1 MRIRKIG
8 TLVFNADTNII
19 VDATNQDAPGV
30 GFNANALFDPQPFTA
45 EIAFRRATRQGALGA
60 VNALARELYSYA
72 QRRRDN
78 LPAVAGGAEVIIDD
92 ASGSATL
99 AAHLR
104 DAAVT
109 LSSVETTATGV
120 IARVRVTGTLVAP
133 FLSTTSLLNSF
144 SSLRP
149 YERRT
154 ISLPGLGDEY
164 LYKNGFYCFISNM
177 PGLYNAL
184 FAAEERESATGG
196 SRIQAINT
204 TSVSSGITTETWNAN
219 WATLTRARFSS
230 ATGGTI
236 TYNLAPSVPAD
247 VYRLFIE
254 IFCPTTPPT
263 NARYI
268 VSWDGQPQIAETITA
283 GRSWYMPALI
293 TRDGASITVTLEV
306 QNVPS
311 NTLVMPLILIPSDGV
326 SVWNI
331 VTPPTLIVFHM
342 YDPQYALPRPFRTI
356 PTGTIYGAPG
366 FVSSRHITVFLGMTT
381 ANHNDLTGASANLDV
396 RSYRIEPAAFA

>member
-60 VNALARELYSYA
+60 VNALARELHSYA
-72 QRRRDN
+72 QRRQVVA
-78 LPAVAGGAEVIIDD
+78 LAGGAEVIIDD

>member
-8 TLVFNADTNII
+8 TLLFTADTNIV
-19 VDATNQDAPGV
+19 VDTMNQDAPGV
-30 GFNANALFDPQPFTA
+30 GFNANALFDPQPFAA
-45 EIAFRRATRQGALGA
+45 EIAFRRETRQQALNA
-60 VNALARELYSYA
+60 VNAFARELHSYA
-72 QRRRDN
+72 QRRQVVS
-78 LPAVAGGAEVIIDD
+78 LAGGAEVIIDD

-104 DAAVT
+104 NAAVN

-149 YERRT
+149 YERRN
-154 ISLPGLGDEY
+154 ISLPGLSDEY

-204 TSVSSGITTETWNAN
+204 TSTSSGITTETWNAN

-230 ATGGTI
+230 ATSGTI
-236 TYNLAPSVPAD
+236 TYPISTTIPAD
-247 VYRLFIE
+247 VYRLFVE
-254 IFCPTTPPT
+254 IFCPTTPSA
-263 NARYI
+263 NARYL
-268 VSWDGQPQIAETITA
+268 VSWEGQPQIAETITA

-293 TRDGASITVTLEV
+293 TRDGAPITVTLEV

-311 NTLVMPLILIPSDGV
+311 NTLVMPLVLIPTDGV

-356 PTGTIYGAPG
+356 PNGTIYGAPG
-366 FVSSRHITVFLGMTT
+366 FVSSRHLTVFLGATT
-381 ANHNDLTGASANLDV
+381 LNHNDHINASANFDV

>member
-1 MRIRKIG
+1 MRIRRIG

-30 GFNANALFDPQPFTA
+30 GLNANTLFDPQPFAA
-45 EIAFRRATRQGALGA
+45 EIAFRRETRQQALNA
-60 VNALARELYSYA
+60 VNAFARELHSYA
-72 QRRRDN
+72 QRRQVVA
-78 LPAVAGGAEVIIDD
+78 LAGGAQVLIDD

-99 AAHLR
+99 EARLR
-104 DAAVT
+104 NAAVN

-133 FLSTTSLLNSF
+133 FISTTSLLNSF

-149 YERRT
+149 YERRN

-196 SRIQAINT
+196 SRIQVINA
-204 TSVSSGITTETWNAN
+204 TSNSQGTTTETWSVGGT
-219 WATLTRARFSS
+219 TLTRVRFSS
-230 ATGGTI
+230 ATSGTI
-236 TYNLAPSVPAD
+236 TYPISTTIPAD

-254 IFCPTTPPT
+254 IFCPTTPSA
-263 NARYI
+263 NARYL
-268 VSWDGQPQIAETITA
+268 VSWEGQPQIAETITA

-293 TRDGASITVTLEV
+293 TRDGAPITVTLQI

-311 NTLVMPLILIPSDGV
+311 DTLVMPIVLIPTDGV

-331 VTPPTLIVFHM
+331 VTPPTLAVFHM

-356 PTGTIYGAPG
+356 PNGTIYGAPG
-366 FVSSRHITVFLGMTT
+366 FVSSRHLTVFLGVTT
-381 ANHNDLTGASANLDV
+381 LNHNDLTGASANLDV

>member
-1 MRIRKIG
+1 MRIRRIG
-8 TLVFNADTNII
+8 TLNFNADTNII
-19 VDATNQDAPGV
+19 VDATNQDAPGI
-30 GFNANALFDPQPFTA
+30 GFNVNALFDPQPFAA
-45 EIAFRRATRQGALGA
+45 EIAFRRETRQQALNA
-60 VNALARELYSYA
+60 VNAFARELHSYA
-72 QRRRDN
+72 QRRQIVA
-78 LPAVAGGAEVIIDD
+78 LAGGAQVLIDD

-99 AAHLR
+99 EARLR
-104 DAAVT
+104 NAAVN

-149 YERRT
+149 YERRN
-154 ISLPGLGDEY
+154 ISLPGLSDEY
-164 LYKNGFYCFISNM
+164 LYKNGFFCSISNM

-184 FAAEERESATGG
+184 FAVEERESATGG

-204 TSVSSGITTETWNAN
+204 TSTSSGITTETWNAN

-230 ATGGTI
+230 ATSGTI
-236 TYNLAPSVPAD
+236 TYPISPTIPAD

-254 IFCPTTPPT
+254 IFCPTTPSA
-263 NARYI
+263 NARYLI
-268 VSWDGQPQIAETITA
+268 GWEGQPQIAETITA

-293 TRDGASITVTLEV
+293 TRDGAPITVTLQV

-311 NTLVMPLILIPSDGV
+311 DTLVMPIVLIPTDGV

-331 VTPPTLIVFHM
+331 VTPPTLTVFHM

-366 FVSSRHITVFLGMTT
+366 FVSSRHIAVFLGVTT
-381 ANHNDLTGASANLDV
+381 LNHNDLTGASANFDV

>member
-1 MRIRKIG
+1 MRIRRIG
-8 TLVFNADTNII
+8 TLVFNENTNII
-19 VDATNQDAPGV
+19 VDATNQDAPGI
-30 GFNANALFDPQPFTA
+30 GFNANALFDPQPFAA
-45 EIAFRRATRQGALGA
+45 EIAFRRETRQQALNA
-60 VNALARELYSYA
+60 VNAFARELYSYA
-72 QRRRDN
+72 QRRQVVS
-78 LPAVAGGAEVIIDD
+78 LAGGAQVIIDD

-104 DAAVT
+104 DAVVN

-133 FLSTTSLLNSF
+133 FISTTSLLNSF
-144 SSLRP
+144 SSLQP
-149 YERRT
+149 YERRN

-184 FAAEERESATGG
+184 FAAEERERATGG
-196 SRIQAINT
+196 SRIQVINT
-204 TSVSSGITTETWNAN
+204 TSVSSGITTETWNAGGT
-219 WATLTRARFSS
+219 TLTRARFSS
-230 ATGGTI
+230 AASGTL
-236 TYNLAPSVPAD
+236 TYPISPTIPAD

-254 IFCPTTPPT
+254 IFCPTTPSA
-263 NARYI
+263 NARYL
-268 VSWDGQPQIAETITA
+268 VSWEGQPQIAETITA
-283 GRSWYMPALI
+283 GRSWYMPSLFV
-293 TRDGASITVTLEV
+293 RDGAPITVTLQV

-311 NTLVMPLILIPSDGV
+311 DTLVMPLVLIPTDGV

-342 YDPQYALPRPFRTI
+342 YDPQYAHPRPFVTI
-356 PTGTIYGAPG
+356 PDGTIYGAPG
-366 FVSSRHITVFLGMTT
+366 FVSSRHIVVFLGVTT
-381 ANHNDLTGASANLDV
+381 LNYNDHINASAIFDV

>member
-1 MRIRKIG
+1 MRIRRIG

-30 GFNANALFDPQPFTA
+30 GFNANTLFDPQPFAA
-45 EIAFRRATRQGALGA
+45 EIAFRRETRQQALNA
-60 VNALARELYSYA
+60 VSRLARELHSYA
-72 QRRRDN
+72 QRRQVVS
-78 LPAVAGGAEVIIDD
+78 LAGGAEVIIDD

-109 LSSVETTATGV
+109 LSSVETTADGV

-144 SSLRP
+144 SLLRP
-149 YERRT
+149 YERRN
-154 ISLPGLGDEY
+154 ISLPGLSDEY
-164 LYKNGFYCFISNM
+164 LYKNGFYCFVSNM

-184 FAAEERESATGG
+184 FAAEERESASGG
-196 SRIQAINT
+196 SRIQVINA
-204 TSVSSGITTETWNAN
+204 TSNSQGTTTETWSVGGT
-219 WATLTRARFSS
+219 TLTRVRFSS
-230 ATGGTI
+230 ATSGTI
-236 TYNLAPSVPAD
+236 TYPINTTIPAD

-254 IFCPTTPPT
+254 IFCPTTPSA
-263 NARYI
+263 NARYL
-268 VSWDGQPQIAETITA
+268 VSWEGQPQIAETITA

-293 TRDGASITVTLEV
+293 TRDGAPITVTLQI

-311 NTLVMPLILIPSDGV
+311 DTLVMPIVLIPTDGV

-331 VTPPTLIVFHM
+331 VTPPTLAVFHM

-356 PTGTIYGAPG
+356 PNGTIYGAPG
-366 FVSSRHITVFLGMTT
+366 FVSSRHLTVFLGVTT
-381 ANHNDLTGASANLDV
+381 LNHNDLTGASANLDV

>member
-1 MRIRKIG
+1 MRIRQIG

-19 VDATNQDAPGV
+19 VDATNQDAPGI
-30 GFNANALFDPQPFTA
+30 GFNANALFDPQPFAA
-45 EIAFRRATRQGALGA
+45 EIAFRRETRQQALNA
-60 VNALARELYSYA
+60 VNAFARELHSYA
-72 QRRRDN
+72 QRRQVVS
-78 LPAVAGGAEVIIDD
+78 LAGGARVLIDD

-99 AAHLR
+99 EAHLR
-104 DAAVT
+104 DAVVN
-109 LSSVETTATGV
+109 LLSVETTADGV

-144 SSLRP
+144 SLLRP

-154 ISLPGLGDEY
+154 ISLPGLSDEY
-164 LYKNGFYCFISNM
+164 LYKNGFYCFVSNM

-184 FAAEERESATGG
+184 FAVEERESATGG
-196 SRIQAINT
+196 SRIQVINA
-204 TSVSSGITTETWNAN
+204 TSNSQGTTTETWNAGGT
-219 WATLTRARFSS
+219 TLTRARFSS
-230 ATGGTI
+230 AASGTI
-236 TYNLAPSVPAD
+236 TYPISPTIPAD

-254 IFCPTTPPT
+254 IFCPTTPAA
-263 NARYI
+263 NARYL
-268 VSWDGQPQIAETITA
+268 VSWEGQPQIAETITA

-293 TRDGASITVTLEV
+293 TRDGAPITVTLQV

-311 NTLVMPLILIPSDGV
+311 DTLVMPLVLIPTDGV

-331 VTPPTLIVFHM
+331 VTPPTLNVFHM

-356 PTGTIYGAPG
+356 PNGTIYGAPG
-366 FVSSRHITVFLGMTT
+366 FVSSRHLTAFLGVTT
-381 ANHNDLTGASANLDV
+381 LDINNQRSASANLDV